1 MTAVP
6 TKLGTPRPTWL
17 QTLRSAR
24 VRAALGLGV
33 VATVGVTGTFAY
45 WTDNATVSGT
55 TFSTGSIDLKVNG
68 VDNVA
73 GYTSL
78 TLANMVP
85 GNSVAGVLTIRNNGT
100 APLKYTALTSATAPD
115 PKNLRGALVVR
126 VTDGAVTGTA
136 PARHLRRDRGR
147 GHRHRAERGPGHDQ
161 PAAAPPAPRRRF
173 CVPGHPALRGH
184 RLPTLQGAS
193 TAVDL
198 TFTGTSD
205 LS

>member
-1 MTAVP
+1 MNALP
-6 TKLGTPRPTWL
+6 TKLRTPRHTWPR
-17 QTLRSAR
+17 TLRSAR

-68 VDNVA
+68 VDNVT

-100 APLKYTALTSATAPD
+100 APLKYTALTTATTPD
-115 PKNLRGALVVR
+115 TKNLRGALVVR

-136 PARHLRRDRGR
+136 PAATCGGTVVPGSGTALNAALVPTGR
-147 GHRHRAERGPGHDQ
+147 LL
-161 PAAAPPAPRRRF
+161 AAGTQETLCVQVTLPPA
-173 CVPGHPALRGH
+173 VTD
-184 RLPTLQGAS
+184 PTLQGAS

>member
-1 MTAVP
+1 M
-6 TKLGTPRPTWL
+6 
-17 QTLRSAR
+17 
-24 VRAALGLGV
+24 
-33 VATVGVTGTFAY
+33 
-45 WTDNATVSGT
+45 SGS

-126 VTDGAVTGTA
+126 VTDGAVTWTA
-136 PARHLRRDRGR
+136 PAATCGGTVVAGTGTALNAALVTTGR
-147 GHRHRAERGPGHDQ
+147 LL
-161 PAAAPPAPRRRF
+161 AAGTQETL
-173 CVPGHPALRGH
+173 CVQVTLPSAVTD
-184 RLPTLQGAS
+184 PTLQGAS